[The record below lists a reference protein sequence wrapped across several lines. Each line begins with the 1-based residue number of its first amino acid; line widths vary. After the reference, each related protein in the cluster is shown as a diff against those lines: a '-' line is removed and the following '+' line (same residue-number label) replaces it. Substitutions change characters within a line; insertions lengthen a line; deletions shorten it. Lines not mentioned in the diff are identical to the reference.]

1 MKQLPDW
8 RISIIVGV
16 LLLAFTLAVSVI
28 PAFAQR
34 PVRGSLFK
42 KTPSP
47 EQKPLAPPEEV
58 DERFADTLT
67 IAVGDGGAKPE
78 TLTED
83 YEKAIALYQGKQY
96 GEACAIFLRL
106 RQSLPKQHQLLPD
119 VIFMNAECAAVQGQL
134 TESQKLLAGLIEDA
148 ATPRPVLEKAIVRL
162 GHVLC
167 GLGNT
172 AKAAEF
178 FARLK
183 RDFPN
188 SAYLRVASCG
198 AIE

>member
-1 MKQLPDW
+1 MVMVVMLTADA
-8 RISIIVGV
+8 I
-16 LLLAFTLAVSVI
+16 
-28 PAFAQR
+28 AQR

-42 KTPSP
+42 KTTPP
-47 EQKPLAPPEEV
+47 EQQPVVQPEET
-58 DERFADTLT
+58 DDRFADTLT
-67 IAVGDGGAKPE
+67 IAVGDNGTIPE
-78 TLTED
+78 NFTED
-83 YEKAIALYQGKQY
+83 YEKAISLYQGKQY
-96 GEACAIFLRL
+96 GEACGIFVRL

-119 VIFMNAECAAVQGQL
+119 VMFMNAECAAVRGLL

-148 ATPRPVLEKAIVRL
+148 ATPRPVLEKSLVRL

-167 GLGNT
+167 GLGNS

-183 RDFPN
+183 REFPN

>member
-1 MKQLPDW
+1 
-8 RISIIVGV
+8 
-16 LLLAFTLAVSVI
+16 
-28 PAFAQR
+28 
-34 PVRGSLFK
+34 
-42 KTPSP
+42 
-47 EQKPLAPPEEV
+47 
-58 DERFADTLT
+58 
-67 IAVGDGGAKPE
+67 
-78 TLTED
+78 
-83 YEKAIALYQGKQY
+83 
-96 GEACAIFLRL
+96 
-106 RQSLPKQHQLLPD
+106 
-119 VIFMNAECAAVQGQL
+119 MNAECAAVQGQL